1 VKRAALIFV
10 AFALIAIRFAMAE
23 PDPDAGTDWSPV
35 VYPLQRLPVIFSHQQ
50 HAKRGTPC
58 SACHPAGST
67 SQSAVDD
74 LLPTEAAC
82 KPCHAIDR
90 AAPTQPACAKCHP
103 GWSPGA
109 AVQPTYLTPAPIHFA
124 HAQHTKTPCVTCHGD
139 MAGVDLAT
147 TKQLPTM
154 ASCMTC
160 HPSGGDP
167 GHCTDCHLAQRGGLL
182 ETRFEQ
188 GDLVPAQDGLGDAH
202 GPEFATR
209 HTVEA
214 RQPGATC
221 NACHDQSECVAC
233 HQGVTKPTDFH
244 PGDYTFTHAI
254 DARRGKPECS
264 ACHRLESFCV
274 GCHERSGVAT
284 RAHTDFNDVDPSRRF
299 HPAGWAAPSGGV
311 AANLHAQ
318 DARRNISSCTS
329 CHREED
335 CQKCHT
341 AEAGQGASPHPKSW
355 RGSARCKALDRAN
368 RRMCLRCHIAQ
379 NELGCDW

>member
-1 VKRAALIFV
+1 MKLVALLLVFLAAV
-10 AFALIAIRFAMAE
+10 GYAAAA
-23 PDPDAGTDWSPV
+23 PDPDDGTAWSPV
-35 VYPLQRLPVIFSHQQ
+35 VYPLQRLPVTFSHAR
-50 HAKRGTPC
+50 HAQRGAAC
-58 SACHPAGST
+58 AACHAAAAT

-74 LLPTEAAC
+74 LLPTEAPCRA
-82 KPCHAIDR
+82 CHAIDR
-90 AAPTQPACAKCHP
+90 AQPSAAACGKCHP
-103 GWSPGA
+103 GYQVGA
-109 AVQPTYLTPAPIHFA
+109 PVQQTYLTPAPLKFA
-124 HAQHTKTPCVTCHGD
+124 HARHAATPCARCHGD

-154 ASCMTC
+154 ASCMQC
-160 HPSGGDP
+160 HTAGGDP
-167 GHCTDCHLAQRGGLL
+167 GHCTDCHLAQRGGLMD
-182 ETRFEQ
+182 TRFAQ
-188 GDLVPAQDGLGDAH
+188 GDLVPDKTGMGDAH
-202 GPEFATR
+202 GPDFATR
-209 HTVEA
+209 HALEA
-214 RQPGATC
+214 RQPNATC
-221 NACHDQSECVAC
+221 NACHDQSECTAC

-254 DARRGKPECS
+254 DARRGKPDCS

-284 RAHTDFNDVDPSRRF
+284 RAATDFNDVDPTRRF
-299 HPAGWAAPSGGV
+299 HPPGWAATTGGL
-311 AANLHAQ
+311 AQNLHAQ

-341 AEAGQGASPHPKSW
+341 AEKGQGNVSPHPKDW
-355 RGSARCKALDRAN
+355 RGSARCKALDRSN